1 MKEEIISNI
10 ATPLRLEELYRAN
23 PSEFAAGFDEAY
35 EHIKEQPIA
44 EFWRARLKFGSISE
58 EKEEEPDVS
67 VVPAGQAEKK
77 FNLTFTVIAAL
88 LAGTVIKIPNM
99 LGIHFEN
106 YIPYNIAFFV
116 LPLLCIYYLIKN
128 KVQVKNIAIF
138 SVVAACSVLFMNLIP
153 WDLKSDTRMLS
164 SLHFAFIMWA
174 FLGLAFIS
182 FDMKALVKKMHFLQ
196 RNGDVLMLTG
206 IILICGMFLTG
217 LTQGLF
223 QAIGLK
229 LPESAFENIAI
240 YGISASPIVANYMIE
255 SSPRIINKVT
265 PFISKIFTPLI
276 LILMTVFIIALT
288 FFAKDPF
295 TSRQELIVF
304 NVLLAVNLAV
314 IVFSFSNDP
323 ADRSRKSSFQNKVLI
338 ILSGEALLI
347 NLIAL
352 CAIVYRLFA
361 FGISPNR
368 VAVAGVNVLMF
379 INLIFIAAKLLGYVR
394 EKQDTEAVHKSMVMM
409 LPWYSVWAVITAFI
423 FPFIFRFK

>member
-1 MKEEIISNI
+1 MKEEIISNT
-10 ATPLRLEELYRAN
+10 ASPLRLEELYRAN

-44 EFWRARLKFGSISE
+44 EFWRTRLKFGTISGE
-58 EKEEEPDVS
+58 NNAEPDAS
-67 VVPAGQAEKK
+67 APPAELSKKK
-77 FNLTFTVIAAL
+77 FNLTFTVIASL
-88 LAGTVIKIPNM
+88 LAGTIIKIPDM
-99 LGIHFEN
+99 IGIPFEN

-116 LPLLCIYYLIKN
+116 LPFLCIYYMLKIK
-128 KVQVKNIAIF
+128 VMPRNITIF
-138 SVVAACSVLFMNLIP
+138 LVVLVSSVLFMNLIP
-153 WDLKSDTRMLS
+153 WDVKSDTRMLS
-164 SLHFAFIMWA
+164 SLHLVFIMWV
-174 FLGLAFIS
+174 FVGLAFIS
-182 FDMKALVKKMHFLQ
+182 FDFKSVYKQMHFLQ

-206 IILICGMFLTG
+206 IIMICGVFLTG

-223 QAIGLK
+223 QAIGLN
-229 LPESAFENIAI
+229 LTEPVFQNIAI

-276 LILMTVFIIALT
+276 LILMTVFIIALI

-323 ADRSRKSSFQNKVLI
+323 EERSRKSGFQNKVLI
-338 ILSGEALLI
+338 VLSGEALLI

-368 VAVAGVNVLMF
+368 VAVLGVNVLMF
-379 INLIFIAAKLLGYVR
+379 INLIAIAVKLLGYIR
-394 EKQDTEAVHKSMVMM
+394 TKQDTEAVHKSMVMM
-409 LPWYSVWAVITAFI
+409 LPWYALWAVITAFV
-423 FPFIFRFK
+423 FPFIFWFK